1 MPLKIPTPLS
11 TKAQAFPESSYG
23 ANRVTLILSDKR
35 KIENVILA
43 WGSEIEKIENKQ
55 ISSEDDIN
63 FKVAEIKDIV
73 SEI

>member
-1 MPLKIPTPLS
+1 MPLKIPGPLS
-11 TKAQAFPESSYG
+11 TKAQDFPESSYG

-35 KIENVILA
+35 KIKNVILA

-63 FKVAEIKDIV
+63 FKIAEIKDIV

>member
-1 MPLKIPTPLS
+1 MPLEISAPLR
-11 TKAQAFPESSYG
+11 TKAQGFPESSYG
-23 ANRVTLILSDKR
+23 ANLVTLILSDNR
-35 KIENVILA
+35 KIKNVILA
-43 WGSEIEKIENKQ
+43 WGSEIEKIENKP